1 MQNTES
7 KRIAA
12 LLAKTYTG
20 EAWHG
25 PAVMEVL
32 SEIGPAQW
40 ETRVGDSHSVI
51 ELVAHMIT
59 WRRFVI
65 KQLQGDAAYKVTD
78 AENFPTIS
86 TPDATEWGKQL
97 ALLDH
102 SQMELVALLENT
114 ADEKLEEIVPGRSYS
129 FYGML
134 HGIIQH
140 DLYHLGQV
148 VLLGKYL

>member
-32 SEIGPAQW
+32 SDLGRSQW
-40 ETRVGDSHSVI
+40 ETRLGNSHSVI

-65 KQLQGDAAYKVTD
+65 RQLQGDAAYKVTE
-78 AENFPTIS
+78 AENFPKIDTA
-86 TPDATEWGKQL
+86 DADAWRGQL

-102 SQMELVALLENT
+102 SQMELMALLENT
-114 ADEKLEEIVPGRSYS
+114 PAEKLEEVVPGRSYS
-129 FYGML
+129 FYTML

-140 DLYHLGQV
+140 DLYHLGQII
-148 VLLGKYL
+148 LLGKHS